1 MKKIVYL
8 ILAVLFLFPIV
19 AKADV
24 GAPEIKAYTVVSKS
38 GQDEPYYDWD
48 LTEKGIVPA
57 GQEVEINME
66 EKIDGVLYGI
76 SYNTLNGYIIKLSD
90 FKVSKGQELGTSE
103 AKYVAKVF
111 AKDGL
116 VVYAGPSYIN
126 EEVGKLAYGDDIKV
140 GEFEGDAWL
149 YVEKGS
155 IKGYVDTGFGSG
167 FGVGILTKGDKIDA
181 VTNKIYNEYY
191 TLSYRFRGAILV
203 YEDGEYKQI
212 SYIGVPYEGNAATTT
227 KDCKFYEDGR
237 IEWTQIQALY
247 GNEIGVIPAGTTIK
261 PIYEG
266 RDHYFSYYVEYNGKK
281 GWIKYEDYN
290 TGCVDFY
297 SASQDPTEEPSE
309 IKKEVYVTDL
319 AIDKVDDDK
328 QEFKFTTKEIVIG
341 SIILG
346 AAIVLTAIVTM
357 ILVNKK
363 KKA

>member
-191 TLSYRFRGAILV
+191 LIDSEAQFLYTKMVNTSKLVILAYHMKEMLQQQQKIV
-203 YEDGEYKQI
+203 NSMKMVESNGHKYKHFM
-212 SYIGVPYEGNAATTT
+212 GM
-227 KDCKFYEDGR
+227 K
-237 IEWTQIQALY
+237 
-247 GNEIGVIPAGTTIK
+247 
-261 PIYEG
+261 
-266 RDHYFSYYVEYNGKK
+266 
-281 GWIKYEDYN
+281 
-290 TGCVDFY
+290 
-297 SASQDPTEEPSE
+297 
-309 IKKEVYVTDL
+309 
-319 AIDKVDDDK
+319 
-328 QEFKFTTKEIVIG
+328 
-341 SIILG
+341 
-346 AAIVLTAIVTM
+346 
-357 ILVNKK
+357 
-363 KKA
+363 